1 MSFRV
6 ACQNGSCG
14 KDCTALKTN
23 NVQIL
28 SCNSADGDIVCR
40 ERYDPSANCN
50 GCLHN
55 LNFSTD
61 CSTCLEPYFDP
72 DTNCTACLPGYDEK
86 TNCSTCLNTN
96 YDPST
101 NCTTCLSSYD
111 PVTNCTTCLDSR
123 FDPDNDC
130 TSCLLEGL
138 DPLTNC
144 TQCLPNRDL
153 STNCTT
159 CTSGYTGEKC
169 VLGELVN
176 TSQRDFT
183 VMLCITSA
191 KHPSKAQYH
200 TVNVMTTPP
209 DLSPTA
215 KVMVGAIAGGVV
227 AVMVIAILV
236 LTVVVILLACLRKR
250 SNKNAGAIKGEAIY
264 YRMHLPQA

>member
-61 CSTCLEPYFDP
+61 CSTCLEHNFDP

-101 NCTTCLSSYD
+101 NCTTCLPSYD
-111 PVTNCTTCLDSR
+111 PVTNCTTCLDSH

-138 DPLTNC
+138 DPQTNC

-159 CTSGYTGEKC
+159 CTSGYTGENC

-183 VMLCITSA
+183 VMLRITSA

-200 TVNVMTTPP
+200 TVNECHDNTPRSLTNSQS
-209 DLSPTA
+209 D
-215 KVMVGAIAGGVV
+215 GGSYCWRCGGSDGDCYPS
-227 AVMVIAILV
+227 
-236 LTVVVILLACLRKR
+236 TNSGCHPACLFEEEKQQECWYYKR
-250 SNKNAGAIKGEAIY
+250 
-264 YRMHLPQA
+264 